1 VKAFFVHVF
10 RGMGYDDAAAGAD
23 TYADAADDIDDY
35 GGYFPLR

>member
-1 VKAFFVHVF
+1 MFF
-10 RGMGYDDAAAGAD
+10 GDDDAADAD